1 MKKAFVMMGLGA
13 VSLLWGSQELTIQ
26 VINAV
31 YEKSITRD
39 FEEKLK
45 QSALPITKKAEKGRY
60 VVTLGT
66 YKDEESAKKDLEKVR
81 NEVMKDAFIRPIQR
95 TSEAVAVKSV
105 KSKSKTLAAHT
116 PKKESKSEKTKVAV
130 KNLKTDTATTEASSV
145 SSRTNEPKTAIV
157 IEEKKPEHKAE
168 AVVAPKAA
176 KESVEIKEPLTIVEG
191 ASCPIAPTA
200 SEVKT
205 IPVLASVV
213 MVERNE
219 LRRKE
224 LHDAIEYYKN
234 SPYHRFEPVK
244 LQP

>member
-13 VSLLWGSQELTIQ
+13 ISFLWGSQEMTIQ

-31 YEKSITRD
+31 YEKSITHD

-45 QSALPITKKAEKGRY
+45 QSALPVTKKVENGRY
-60 VVTLGT
+60 IVTLGS

-81 NEVMKDAFIRPIQR
+81 SVVMKDAFIRPVER
-95 TSEAVAVKSV
+95 TSEVMAAKSV
-105 KSKSKTLAAHT
+105 KPKSKTVAVNTA
-116 PKKESKSEKTKVAV
+116 KKANSKVEKTSVAI
-130 KNLKTDTATTEASSV
+130 KNVKTDTAVAVASPLASEV
-145 SSRTNEPKTAIV
+145 KTAV
-157 IEEKKPEHKAE
+157 AVTEKKPEVK
-168 AVVAPKAA
+168 
-176 KESVEIKEPLTIVEG
+176 VETASEPEVIKQSTTIVEG
-191 ASCPIAPTA
+191 ASCPIVPTA

-224 LHDAIEYYKN
+224 MHDAIEYYKN